1 MPAKAIGP
9 IIMKLRLLT
18 IFLCVSVL
26 SCAGCFPAPAGST
39 LAQVD
44 TEIDPLAIVVA
55 DVYSEFGQ
63 DRIIFLEM
71 IDATEDDETYL
82 ALMAKLEAELS
93 VPVFPEALADR
104 SIYPD
109 VPPLTPVDSATGNIG
124 ISITIGDIR
133 FDEQGYLVVEVGY
146 ARSAL
151 DGGVLEYA
159 LDDTPDGWVI
169 IAIRLTGIS

>member
-1 MPAKAIGP
+1 
-9 IIMKLRLLT
+9 MKLRLLT
-18 IFLCVSVL
+18 ILLCVSL
-26 SCAGCFPAPAGST
+26 FSCAGCFPAPAGSS

-44 TEIDPLAIVVA
+44 TEIEPLAIVVA
-55 DVYSEFGQ
+55 HVYSEFGQ

-71 IDATEDDETYL
+71 LDAAEDDETVA

-93 VPVFPEALADR
+93 VPVLPEALADR

-109 VPPLTPVDSATGNIG
+109 VPPLTPVDPATGEAG
-124 ISITIGDIR
+124 ISITIGDIH
-133 FDEQGYLVVEVGY
+133 FDGQGYLVVEIGY

-151 DGGVLEYA
+151 DGAVLEYA

-169 IAIRLTGIS
+169 VAIRLTGIS